1 MVMKIALIIF
11 LRSLVLFFLTLLITR
26 IMGKKNISKMNTF
39 NFINYMVIAIIV
51 CLTSL
56 NVITSFVYGLIA
68 LFVWSLIPIALDYA
82 SMKSNRVNNWIN
94 GKEIILIKDGKIM
107 EESLKQIRLTGEE
120 LLKGLRDKNVFGLS
134 EVEFAVMEHTG
145 DINVLLKSDQK
156 PLTPKD
162 IGQKVSP
169 KIETQTV
176 ILDGK
181 IVNESLN
188 NLGLSNGWLN
198 EQLSN
203 IGVSID
209 NVFMGQVDSNAEL
222 YVDLFDDL
230 IQMPKP
236 QERELLYASIEK
248 CQADLVKYSME
259 CNNVEAK
266 AMYTRNAAKL
276 KQVINKL
283 EPYLLK

>member
-1 MVMKIALIIF
+1 
-11 LRSLVLFFLTLLITR
+11 
-26 IMGKKNISKMNTF
+26 MGKKSISKMNTF
-39 NFINYMVIAIIV
+39 NLINYMVIAIIA

-56 NVITSFVYGLIA
+56 NVITSFSYGLIA
-68 LFVWSLIPIALDYA
+68 LFIWSLIPIALDYA
-82 SMKSNRVNNWIN
+82 SMKSKRVNNWIN
-94 GKEIILIKDGKIM
+94 GKEIILIKDGKVM
-107 EESLKQIRLTGEE
+107 EENLKHIKLTGEA
-120 LLKGLRDKNVFGLS
+120 LLKGLRDKNVFGIS

-145 DINVLLKSDQK
+145 DINVLLKSNQK

-162 IGQKVSP
+162 MGQRVSP

-181 IVNESLN
+181 IINESLN

-203 IGVSID
+203 IGVSLD
-209 NVFMGQVDSNAEL
+209 NVFVGQVDSNAEL

-259 CNNVEAK
+259 CNNAEAK

-276 KQVINKL
+276 KQVMNKL

>member
-1 MVMKIALIIF
+1 MKIALII
-11 LRSLVLFFLTLLITR
+11 LVRSLVMFFLTLILTR
-26 IMGKKNISKMNTF
+26 IMSKKSISNMTTF
-39 NFINYMVIAIIV
+39 NLINYIVIAIIA

-56 NVITSFVYGLIA
+56 NIVSSFVLGLMA
-68 LFVWSLIPIALDYA
+68 LFIWSLIPIALDYA
-82 SMKSNRVNNWIN
+82 SIKSKRINDWIN
-94 GKEIILIKDGKIM
+94 GKETILIKEGKIM
-107 EESLKQIRLTGEE
+107 EDNLKQLKLTGEE
-120 LLKGLRDKNVFGLS
+120 LLKGLRDKNVFALS

-162 IGQKVSP
+162 MGQKVSP

-176 ILDGK
+176 ILEGNV
-181 IVNESLN
+181 INESLN
-188 NLGLSNGWLN
+188 NLGLSQGWLN

-203 IGVSID
+203 TGVSLD
-209 NVFMGQVDSNAEL
+209 NVFVGQVDSNGEL

-248 CQADLVKYSME
+248 CQADLVTYSME
-259 CNNVEAK
+259 CNNAEAK
-266 AMYTRNAAKL
+266 AMYKRNANKL
-276 KQVINKL
+276 KQVMDKL
-283 EPYLLK
+283 QPYLLK